1 VVGEVAPV
9 TRAPLTR
16 ASVAGGS
23 VARGP
28 LVVVGDALL
37 DRDLDGRAE
46 RLAPDAPVPVVDDPA
61 ERRRPGGA
69 ALAATLAATL
79 DRRAVVLITALAGDE
94 AGGSLR
100 GLLELAGVEV
110 VDLGLDGQ
118 TPEKIRV
125 RAQGRSLL
133 RLDRAT
139 RPGVVGPLDRAGRR
153 ALAGAGAVLVAD
165 YGRGVAAEPGVR
177 GALAALPSRR
187 PLVWDPHP
195 RGPAPVPGARLATP
209 NRAEAAGFVAEVP
222 GDGLAAVTARARR
235 LAERWRA
242 AGVAVT
248 LGPGGALL
256 VEGAGAPL
264 VVPAP
269 AATSGDPCGAGDRFS
284 ATAAGLLADGALP
297 SEAVAGAVAAA
308 TAFVAAGG
316 AATVHL
322 SPTLATAPRA
332 PGAARITRPAPGT
345 RPARGTP
352 AYGTPTPGTPG
363 SPEPHLPVP
372 GPPVG
377 EATPTPEG
385 GAPAV
390 HNPHTHNPYTDRP
403 PADPFPI
410 DPSLTNPSLTNPSL
424 TNPSLTNPP
433 LTNPP
438 LTNPPLTNPPLT
450 NPPLTNPP
458 LTNPPVPDPPPADS
472 PLLDLR
478 PGDPTPGGGSPIDRA
493 LGLIAAVRAMGGTV
507 VATGGCF
514 DLLHAGHVATL
525 RAARA
530 LGDCLVVCLNSDD
543 SVRRLKGP
551 ERPLVPEAD
560 RVAVLEALGCV
571 DVVVPFDERT
581 PEAVLRRLRPDVFAK
596 GGDYALT
603 DLPEAAL
610 LSTWGGQAVVLPY
623 LEGRSTTQLMKE
635 VVRRD
640 SH

>member
-1 VVGEVAPV
+1 M
-9 TRAPLTR
+9 TRA
-16 ASVAGGS
+16 
-23 VARGP
+23 P

-79 DRRAVVLITALAGDE
+79 DSRAVILVTALADDQ
-94 AGGSLR
+94 AGAVLR
-100 GLLELAGVEV
+100 GLVELAGVEV

-125 RAQGRSLL
+125 RAEGRSLL

-139 RPGVVGPLDRAGRR
+139 RPGRVGPLDRAGRR
-153 ALAGAGAVLVAD
+153 VLAGAAAVLVAD
-165 YGRGVAAEPGVR
+165 YGRGLAAEPGVR
-177 GALAALPSRR
+177 AALAALPSRR

-195 RGPAPVPGARLATP
+195 RGATPVPGARLATP
-209 NRAEAAGFVAEVP
+209 NRAEAAGFVPEVP
-222 GDGLAAVTARARR
+222 GAGLAAVTARARL
-235 LAERWRA
+235 LADRWAA

-248 LGPGGALL
+248 LGAGGALL

-269 AATSGDPCGAGDRFS
+269 ATTGGDPCGAGDRFS
-284 ATAAGLLADGALP
+284 ATTAGLLADGALP

-308 TAFVAAGG
+308 TAFVATGG
-316 AATVHL
+316 AATVDLH
-322 SPTLATAPRA
+322 
-332 PGAARITRPAPGT
+332 PGA
-345 RPARGTP
+345 
-352 AYGTPTPGTPG
+352 PTPL
-363 SPEPHLPVP
+363 HL
-372 GPPVG
+372 
-377 EATPTPEG
+377 ARSRL
-385 GAPAV
+385 AA
-390 HNPHTHNPYTDRP
+390 
-403 PADPFPI
+403 
-410 DPSLTNPSLTNPSL
+410 
-424 TNPSLTNPP
+424 
-433 LTNPP
+433 
-438 LTNPPLTNPPLT
+438 
-450 NPPLTNPP
+450 
-458 LTNPPVPDPPPADS
+458 S
-472 PLLDLR
+472 PL
-478 PGDPTPGGGSPIDRA
+478 PTESPLDRA
-493 LGLIAAVRAMGGTV
+493 LSLIAAVRATGGTV

-525 RAARA
+525 RSARA

-551 ERPLVPEAD
+551 ERPLVPQAD

-581 PEAVLRRLRPDVFAK
+581 PEAVLQRLRPDVFAK
-596 GGDYALT
+596 GGDYALA

-610 LSTWGGQAVVLPY
+610 LSSWGGQAVVLPY

>member
-1 VVGEVAPV
+1 M
-9 TRAPLTR
+9 TRA
-16 ASVAGGS
+16 
-23 VARGP
+23 P

-46 RLAPDAPVPVVDDPA
+46 RLAPDAPVPVLDDPA

-79 DRRAVVLITALAGDE
+79 DGRAVVLVTALAADE
-94 AGGSLR
+94 AGTTLR
-100 GLLELAGVEV
+100 ELLELAGVEV
-110 VDLGLDGQ
+110 VDLGLAGP

-125 RAQGRSLL
+125 RAGGHSLL
-133 RLDRAT
+133 RIDRVT
-139 RPGVVGPLDRAGRR
+139 RPGRVGPLSRSGRR

-177 GALAALPSRR
+177 AALVDLPARL

-209 NRAEAAGFVAEVP
+209 NHAEAAGFAPEVP
-222 GDGLAAVTARARR
+222 GPGLAAVTARARL
-235 LAERWRA
+235 LAERWAA

-256 VEGAGAPL
+256 AEGAGAPL

-269 AATSGDPCGAGDRFS
+269 PTPAGDPCGAGDRFA

-297 SEAVAGAVAAA
+297 SEAVAAAVAAA
-308 TAFVAAGG
+308 TTFVTTGG
-316 AATVHL
+316 ATTVRIG
-322 SPTLATAPRA
+322 PV
-332 PGAARITRPAPGT
+332 GVDAAHPHPPAP
-345 RPARGTP
+345 A
-352 AYGTPTPGTPG
+352 
-363 SPEPHLPVP
+363 
-372 GPPVG
+372 PPVG
-377 EATPTPEG
+377 ERSPSP
-385 GAPAV
+385 GAVGSVV
-390 HNPHTHNPYTDRP
+390 HSP
-403 PADPFPI
+403 P
-410 DPSLTNPSLTNPSL
+410 
-424 TNPSLTNPP
+424 
-433 LTNPP
+433 
-438 LTNPPLTNPPLT
+438 
-450 NPPLTNPP
+450 
-458 LTNPPVPDPPPADS
+458 DS
-472 PLLDLR
+472 
-478 PGDPTPGGGSPIDRA
+478 SPMERA
-493 LGLIAAVRAMGGTV
+493 LALVAAVRTQGGTV

-543 SVRRLKGP
+543 SVRRLKGL
-551 ERPLVPEAD
+551 ERPLVPEVD

-571 DVVVPFDERT
+571 DAVVPFDERT
-581 PEAVLRRLRPDVFAK
+581 PEAVLQRLRPDVFAK
-596 GGDYALT
+596 GGDYALA

-610 LSTWGGQAVVLPY
+610 LATWGGQAVVLPY

>member
-1 VVGEVAPV
+1 VVAGVVAV
-9 TRAPLTR
+9 TRA
-16 ASVAGGS
+16 
-23 VARGP
+23 P

-79 DRRAVVLITALAGDE
+79 DRRAVVLVTALADDE
-94 AGGSLR
+94 SGAVLR

-110 VDLGLDGQ
+110 VDLSLEGQ

-125 RAQGRSLL
+125 RAEGRSLL

-139 RPGVVGPLDRAGRR
+139 RPGRVGPLDRSGRR
-153 ALAGAGAVLVAD
+153 ALAGGAAVLVAD

-177 GALAALPSRR
+177 AALAALPSRR

-209 NRAEAAGFVAEVP
+209 NRAEAAGFVPEVP
-222 GDGLAAVTARARR
+222 GTGLAAVTARARL
-235 LAERWRA
+235 LADRWAA

-256 VEGAGAPL
+256 VEGAGAPM

-269 AATSGDPCGAGDRFS
+269 ATTGGDPCGAGDRFS

-308 TAFVAAGG
+308 TAFVATGG

-322 SPTLATAPRA
+322 G
-332 PGAARITRPAPGT
+332 PGAPTPLHPTRAG
-345 RPARGTP
+345 
-352 AYGTPTPGTPG
+352 PGTP
-363 SPEPHLPVP
+363 HLPGP
-372 GPPVG
+372 GAPHPDPPAAGPPVG
-377 EATPTPEG
+377 ERSPSPEG
-385 GAPAV
+385 AVPAV
-390 HNPHTHNPYTDRP
+390 HRP
-403 PADPFPI
+403 LADPSLT
-410 DPSLTNPSLTNPSL
+410 DPSLTNPSLADPRPTDLRPTDLRPTNRSQAGDPS
-424 TNPSLTNPP
+424 PH
-433 LTNPP
+433 
-438 LTNPPLTNPPLT
+438 
-450 NPPLTNPP
+450 
-458 LTNPPVPDPPPADS
+458 ADS
-472 PLLDLR
+472 PL
-478 PGDPTPGGGSPIDRA
+478 GRA
-493 LGLIAAVRAMGGTV
+493 LRLVAAVRATGGTV

-551 ERPLVPEAD
+551 ERPLVPQAD

-581 PEAVLRRLRPDVFAK
+581 PEAVLQRLRPDVFAK
-596 GGDYALT
+596 GGDYALA

>member
-1 VVGEVAPV
+1 V
-9 TRAPLTR
+9 TGA
-16 ASVAGGS
+16 
-23 VARGP
+23 P

-79 DRRAVVLITALAGDE
+79 DGRAVVLVTALAADD
-94 AGGSLR
+94 AGTTLR
-100 GLLELAGVEV
+100 QLLELAGVEV
-110 VDLGLDGQ
+110 VDLGLAGP

-125 RAQGRSLL
+125 RAGGHSLL
-133 RLDRAT
+133 RVDRAT
-139 RPGVVGPLDRAGRR
+139 RPGRVRPLTRSGRR
-153 ALAGAGAVLVAD
+153 ALAGARAVLVAD

-177 GALAALPSRR
+177 AALADLPARL

-209 NRAEAAGFVAEVP
+209 NRAEAAGFAPDVP
-222 GDGLAAVTARARR
+222 GAGLAAVTARARL
-235 LAERWRA
+235 LAERWA
-242 AGVAVT
+242 VAGVAVT

-269 AATSGDPCGAGDRFS
+269 PTPAGDPCGAGDRFA
-284 ATAAGLLADGALP
+284 ATVAGLLADGALP
-297 SEAVAGAVAAA
+297 SEAVAGAVTAA
-308 TAFVAAGG
+308 TTFVASGG
-316 AATVHL
+316 ATTVHL
-322 SPTLATAPRA
+322 VPRRPGTPEPHRPSTPEPHRPSTPEPHRPGTPEPHRA
-332 PGAARITRPAPGT
+332 IPGPPNREGSPGAGNGSAAVHSPP
-345 RPARGTP
+345 PDP
-352 AYGTPTPGTPG
+352 QPPTPTPP
-363 SPEPHLPVP
+363 L
-372 GPPVG
+372 
-377 EATPTPEG
+377 
-385 GAPAV
+385 
-390 HNPHTHNPYTDRP
+390 
-403 PADPFPI
+403 
-410 DPSLTNPSLTNPSL
+410 
-424 TNPSLTNPP
+424 PP
-433 LTNPP
+433 LER
-438 LTNPPLTNPPLT
+438 
-450 NPPLTNPP
+450 
-458 LTNPPVPDPPPADS
+458 A
-472 PLLDLR
+472 LDLI
-478 PGDPTPGGGSPIDRA
+478 G
-493 LGLIAAVRAMGGTV
+493 AVRARGGTV

-551 ERPLVPEAD
+551 ERPLVGLAD

-581 PEAVLRRLRPDVFAK
+581 PEAVLGRLRPDVFAK
-596 GGDYALT
+596 GGDYALAE
-603 DLPEAAL
+603 LPETAQL
-610 LSTWGGQAVVLPY
+610 ESWGGQAVILPY